1 MSIDL
6 KGEENL
12 IKKLRAKAIS
22 LPEHPGVYI
31 MKNKRNEIIYI
42 GKAKSLKDR
51 VSQYFGSQ
59 NNHSEKV
66 RQMVFNV
73 KNFEY
78 ILTDSEFEALVLEC
92 SLIKQHKPKY
102 NILLK
107 DDKGYHYI
115 KVTNEKWPK
124 LLEVKQ
130 VLDDNSEYIG
140 PYTSS
145 SSVKNSVD
153 LAKKIFKLPDCRL
166 DFSKGNNRACL
177 NYYIKQCSAPCI
189 GKISHKN
196 YIENIREAVEFL
208 KGGDKKSISQLTLK
222 MQKAS
227 ESLDFEK
234 AAELRDKI
242 YSIKKLSNEEQKVI
256 LSKTKE
262 QDVITLVKSKKMSCF
277 EVFRFSNGRL
287 SDREEFLV
295 KNVDIENDGNARYEF
310 LQRYYSSKTQIPPVI
325 LIDEYPEDKE
335 ILEKWLSEQKGKKV
349 EIISP
354 QKGENLKIVEMCKN
368 NAAEKIAQSISRT
381 NKETYALE
389 SLSKIL
395 SLKNFPEYIESYDI
409 SNTSGSENVA
419 GMVVFYNGRPL
430 KSSYKKFKIKTF
442 TGQDD
447 YASMREVI
455 YRRIKEYKKSLEES
469 ENKEKKGFA
478 KLPDLIL
485 LDGGKG
491 QVSVVK
497 EILQSEKIDIP
508 VFGMVKDNKH
518 RTRAITSQGEEIA
531 ISKNREVFNLISKI
545 QEEVHRFAIGYHR
558 TLRRK
563 NNLNSELLSI
573 PGVGE
578 KRARILLK
586 HFKSLNRIKSAQ
598 VNELTSVKD
607 ISNYVANNIYNYFKN
622 RGDEQ

>member
-1 MSIDL
+1 MPNDF
-6 KGEENL
+6 KNEDNL

-22 LPEHPGVYI
+22 LPENPGVYI
-31 MKNKRNEIIYI
+31 MKNKNKEIIYI

-66 RQMVFNV
+66 RQMVANV

-115 KVTNEKWPK
+115 KITNEKWPR

-130 VLDDNSEYIG
+130 ISDDKSEYIG

-145 SSVKNSVD
+145 SSIKSAVD
-153 LAKKIFKLPDCRL
+153 LALKIFKLPDCRL
-166 DFSKGNNRACL
+166 DFSKKNNRACL

-189 GKISHKN
+189 GKISHKD
-196 YIENIREAVEFL
+196 YIENLKDAVEFL
-208 KGGDKKSISQLTLK
+208 KGGDKNSIKKLTLK

-227 ESLDFEK
+227 ENLDFEK

-242 YSIKKLSNEEQKVI
+242 SAIKKLTSEQQKVI

-262 QDVITLVKSKKMSCF
+262 QDVISLVKSKKISCF
-277 EVFRFSNGRL
+277 EVFRFLNGRL
-287 SDREEFLV
+287 NDREEFLL
-295 KNVDIENDGNARYEF
+295 NNLDIENDKNARYEF
-310 LQRYYSSKTQIPPVI
+310 LQRYYSSKTQIPPII
-325 LIDEYPEDKE
+325 LIDKYPEDKA
-335 ILEKWLSEQKGKKV
+335 ILEKWLTDRRGKKV
-349 EIISP
+349 EIRKP

-447 YASMREVI
+447 YASMKEVI
-455 YRRIKEYKKSLEES
+455 SRRIKEYKNSLADKNQAAQE
-469 ENKEKKGFA
+469 GFA

-491 QVSVVK
+491 QVSAVK

-518 RTRAITSQGEEIA
+518 KTRAITSSGEEIS
-531 ISKNREVFNLISKI
+531 ISKNREVFSLISKI
-545 QEEVHRFAIGYHR
+545 QEEVHRFSIGYHR

-563 NNLNSELLSI
+563 NSLTSELLSI
-573 PGVGE
+573 PGIGK
-578 KRARILLK
+578 KRANLLLK

-598 VNELTSVKD
+598 IDELISVKE
-607 ISNYVANNIYNYFKN
+607 ISEYVAKNIYNYFNNTKK
-622 RGDEQ
+622 

>member
-1 MSIDL
+1 MYDDL
-6 KGEENL
+6 KNEDKL
-12 IKKLRAKAIS
+12 KKLRVKSIS
-22 LPEHPGVYI
+22 LPENPGVYI
-31 MKNKRNEIIYI
+31 MKNKKNEIIYI

-66 RQMVFNV
+66 RQMVSNV

-78 ILTDSEFEALVLEC
+78 ILTDSEFEALILEC

-115 KVTNEKWPK
+115 KITNEKWPR
-124 LLEVKQ
+124 LLEAKQ
-130 VLDDNSEYIG
+130 ISDDKSEYIG

-145 SSVKNSVD
+145 SSIKTAVD
-153 LAKKIFKLPDCRL
+153 LALKIFKLPNCRL
-166 DFSKGNNRACL
+166 DFSKKNNRACL

-189 GKISHKN
+189 GKIAHKN
-196 YIENIREAVEFL
+196 YMENIKEAVEFL
-208 KGGDKKSISQLTLK
+208 KGGDKKSIKQLTLK

-227 ESLDFEK
+227 ENLDFEK
-234 AAELRDKI
+234 AAEFRDKI
-242 YSIKKLSNEEQKVI
+242 SAIKKLVSEEQKVI

-262 QDVITLVKSKKMSCF
+262 QDVIALVKGKAISCF
-277 EVFRFSNGRL
+277 EVFKFLNGRL
-287 SDREEFLV
+287 NDREEFLL
-295 KNVDIENDGNARYEF
+295 KNVDIENDKNTRYEF
-310 LQRYYSSKTQIPPVI
+310 LQRYYSSKTQIPQVI

-335 ILEKWLSEQKGKKV
+335 ILERWISTKKGKKV
-349 EIISP
+349 EIIKP
-354 QKGENLKIVEMCKN
+354 KKGENLKIVEMCKN

-409 SNTSGSENVA
+409 SNTLGSENVA

-430 KSSYKKFKIKTF
+430 KSGYKKFKIKTF
-442 TGQDD
+442 EGQDD
-447 YASMREVI
+447 YASMKEVI
-455 YRRIKEYKKSLEES
+455 SRRIKEYKNRDKNQVQE
-469 ENKEKKGFA
+469 GFA

-491 QVSVVK
+491 QVSAVNEVLK
-497 EILQSEKIDIP
+497 KEKIDIP

-518 RTRAITSQGEEIA
+518 KTRAITSSGEEIS
-531 ISKNREVFNLISKI
+531 ICKNREVFSLISKI

-563 NNLNSELLSI
+563 NNLTSELLEI
-573 PGVGE
+573 QGVGQ

-598 VNELTSVKD
+598 IDELISVKD
-607 ISNYVANNIYNYFKN
+607 ISEYVATNIYNFFRKKK
-622 RGDEQ
+622 DK

>member
-1 MSIDL
+1 MHNNFDNEDKL
-6 KGEENL
+6 
-12 IKKLRAKAIS
+12 KKLRTKSIS
-22 LPEHPGVYI
+22 LPENPGVYI
-31 MKNKRNEIIYI
+31 MKNNKNEIIYI

-66 RQMVFNV
+66 RHMVSNV

-115 KVTNEKWPK
+115 KITNEKWPR

-130 VLDDNSEYIG
+130 ISDDKSEYIG

-145 SSVKNSVD
+145 SSIKTAVD
-153 LAKKIFKLPDCRL
+153 LALKIFKLPNCRL
-166 DFSKGNNRACL
+166 DFSKKNNRACL

-189 GKISHKN
+189 GKIAHKN
-196 YIENIREAVEFL
+196 YMENIKEAVEFL
-208 KGGDKKSISQLTLK
+208 KGGDKKSIKQLTLK

-227 ESLDFEK
+227 ENLDFEK

-242 YSIKKLSNEEQKVI
+242 SAIKKLASEEQKVI

-262 QDVITLVKSKKMSCF
+262 QDVIALVKGKAVSCF
-277 EVFRFSNGRL
+277 EVFKFLNGRL
-287 SDREEFLV
+287 NDREEFLL
-295 KNVDIENDGNARYEF
+295 KNVDIENDKNVRYEF
-310 LQRYYSSKTQIPPVI
+310 LQRYYSSKTQIPQVI

-349 EIISP
+349 EIIKP
-354 QKGENLKIVEMCKN
+354 QKGENLKVVEMCKN

-381 NKETYALE
+381 NKEAWALE

-430 KSSYKKFKIKTF
+430 KSGYKKFKIKTF

-447 YASMREVI
+447 YASMKEVI
-455 YRRIKEYKKSLEES
+455 SRRIKEYKNSLKD
-469 ENKEKKGFA
+469 ENQSGSQVPEGFA

-491 QVSVVK
+491 QVSAVK
-497 EILQSEKIDIP
+497 EVLRKEKIDVP

-518 RTRAITSQGEEIA
+518 
-531 ISKNREVFNLISKI
+531 
-545 QEEVHRFAIGYHR
+545 
-558 TLRRK
+558 
-563 NNLNSELLSI
+563 
-573 PGVGE
+573 
-578 KRARILLK
+578 KR
-586 HFKSLNRIKSAQ
+586 
-598 VNELTSVKD
+598 
-607 ISNYVANNIYNYFKN
+607 Y
-622 RGDEQ
+622 

>member
-1 MSIDL
+1 MLNNL
-6 KGEENL
+6 KNPNNL
-12 IKKLRAKAIS
+12 IKNLRNKSMS
-22 LPEHPGVYI
+22 LPENPGVYI
-31 MKNKRNEIIYI
+31 MKNKKNEIIYI

-66 RQMVFNV
+66 RQMVANV
-73 KNFEY
+73 KNFDY

-115 KVTNEKWPK
+115 KLTKEKWPR

-130 VLDDNSEYIG
+130 LLDDGNEYIG

-145 SSVKNSVD
+145 SAIKDAVD
-153 LAKKIFKLPDCRL
+153 LALKIFKLPDCRL
-166 DFSKGNNRACL
+166 DFSKKNNRACL

-189 GKISHKN
+189 GKISNEN
-196 YIENIREAVEFL
+196 YIESVKEAIEFL
-208 KGGDKKSISQLTLK
+208 KGGGKKSIKQLTSK

-227 ESLDFEK
+227 ENLDFEK

-242 YSIKKLSNEEQKVI
+242 ASIKKLSAEEQKVI

-262 QDVITLVKSKKMSCF
+262 QDVISLVKGKNMSCF
-277 EVFRFSNGRL
+277 EVFKFTNGRL
-287 SDREEFLV
+287 NDKEEFLI
-295 KNVDIENDGNARYEF
+295 KNVDIENDKNARYEF
-310 LQRYYSSKTQIPPVI
+310 LQRYYSLKNQIPPVI

-335 ILEKWLSEQKGKKV
+335 ILEKWLSRQKGKKV
-349 EIISP
+349 EIIKP

-381 NKETYALE
+381 NKEAYALE
-389 SLSKIL
+389 SLAKIL
-395 SLKNFPEYIESYDI
+395 SLNDFPEYIESYDI

-430 KSSYKKFKIKTF
+430 KSGYKRFKIKTF
-442 TGQDD
+442 SGQDD
-447 YASMREVI
+447 YGSMREVI
-455 YRRIKEYKKSLEES
+455 SRRINEYKKSL
-469 ENKEKKGFA
+469 KEKNENQEEKGFA

-491 QVSVVK
+491 QVSAVK
-497 EILQSEKIDIP
+497 DVLKNEKINIP
-508 VFGMVKDNKH
+508 VFGMVKDSKH
-518 RTRAITSQGEEIA
+518 KTRAITSHGEEIS
-531 ISKNREVFNLISKI
+531 ISKNREVFNLVSKI

-558 TLRRK
+558 TLRKK
-563 NNLNSELLSI
+563 NNLTSELLSI
-573 PGVGE
+573 PGVGQ
-578 KRARILLK
+578 KRVEILLK

-598 VNELTSVKD
+598 IEELTSVKE
-607 ISNYVANNIYNYFKN
+607 ISEYVAKNIYNFFK
-622 RGDEQ
+622 DKKD

>member
-1 MSIDL
+1 MYGDL
-6 KGEENL
+6 KNEENL

-22 LPEHPGVYI
+22 LPENAGVYI
-31 MKNKRNEIIYI
+31 MKNKKNEIIYI
-42 GKAKSLKDR
+42 GKAKILKDR

-66 RQMVFNV
+66 RQMVSNV

-115 KVTNEKWPK
+115 KITNEKWPR

-130 VLDDNSEYIG
+130 ISDDKSEYIG

-145 SSVKNSVD
+145 SSIKSAVD
-153 LAKKIFKLPDCRL
+153 LALKIFKLPDCRL
-166 DFSKGNNRACL
+166 DFSKKNNRACL

-196 YIENIREAVEFL
+196 YMENLKEAVEFL
-208 KGGDKKSISQLTLK
+208 KGGDKNSIKKLTLK

-227 ESLDFEK
+227 ENLDFEK

-242 YSIKKLSNEEQKVI
+242 SAIKKLASEEQKVI

-262 QDVITLVKSKKMSCF
+262 QDVISLVKGKKMSCF
-277 EVFRFSNGRL
+277 EVFKFLNGRL
-287 SDREEFLV
+287 NDREEFLL
-295 KNVDIENDGNARYEF
+295 KNVDIENDKNARYEF
-310 LQRYYSSKTQIPPVI
+310 LQRYYSLKSQIPPII
-325 LIDEYPEDKE
+325 LIDEYPKDKE
-335 ILEKWLSEQKGKKV
+335 ILEKWLSGQRGKKV
-349 EIISP
+349 EIIKP

-368 NAAEKIAQSISRT
+368 NAAEKIAQIISRT
-381 NKETYALE
+381 NREAYALE
-389 SLSKIL
+389 ALAKIL

-430 KSSYKKFKIKTF
+430 KSAYKKFKIKTF
-442 TGQDD
+442 VGQDD
-447 YASMREVI
+447 YASMKEVI
-455 YRRIKEYKKSLEES
+455 SRRIKEYKNSLKDQKQNS
-469 ENKEKKGFA
+469 EGFA

-491 QVSVVK
+491 QVSAVK
-497 EILQSEKIDIP
+497 EVLQSEKIDVP

-518 RTRAITSQGEEIA
+518 KTRAITSSGQEIS
-531 ISKNREVFNLISKI
+531 ISKNREVFSLISKI

-563 NNLNSELLSI
+563 NSLTSELLSI
-573 PGVGE
+573 PGIGK
-578 KRARILLK
+578 KRANLLLK

-598 VNELTSVKD
+598 IDELMSVKE
-607 ISNYVANNIYNYFKN
+607 IPEHIAKNIYNYFRNTEK
-622 RGDEQ
+622 